1 MLPQFPGASIVS
13 VESNEQLHKLHA
25 ARLRLAHL
33 QDADAEGAPRKKKG
47 ERAVVARLN
56 NNVACLAQVSYA
68 DVCWRMLAY
77 ADVCGCMRTY
87 AMRTYADVC

>member
-33 QDADAEGAPRKKKG
+33 QDAEAEGGAAKNG

-56 NNVACLAQVSYA
+56 NNVACLAQVDRRLMPYA
-68 DVCWRMLAY
+68 DVC
-77 ADVCGCMRTY
+77 
-87 AMRTYADVC
+87 

>member
-25 ARLRLAHL
+25 ARLRKSHL
-33 QDADAEGAPRKKKG
+33 QGAESEGGAARKG

-56 NNVACLAQVSYA
+56 NNVACLAQVACA
-68 DVCWRMLAY
+68 DI
-77 ADVCGCMRTY
+77 CGR
-87 AMRTYADVC
+87 MRTYADVCYADIC

>member
-33 QDADAEGAPRKKKG
+33 QDADAEGGAAKKNKG

-56 NNVACLAQVSYA
+56 NNVACLAQVTYA
-68 DVCWRMLAY
+68 AY
-77 ADVCGCMRTY
+77 ADVCGRMLTY
-87 AMRTYADVC
+87 AMRTYADAC